1 MRIFR
6 PIWEALNTNFP
17 SGGGVPSREFALM
30 SKEILY
36 RGPKCEEGRDPLYLR
51 KGGVPPEKILAGMA
65 DPGYPRD
72 PPGPG
77 TFSLKRG

>member
-1 MRIFR
+1 MRIFL
-6 PIWEALNTNFP
+6 PIWEDLNTNFP
-17 SGGGVPSREFALM
+17 SDGGVYDVAGFKIAQPYL
-30 SKEILY
+30 
-36 RGPKCEEGRDPLYLR
+36 PL
-51 KGGVPPEKILAGMA
+51 GGVPPEKILAGMA